1 MKKKN
6 KKLGQLTLFA
16 EDSPANL
23 SPQQEKEKAQK
34 MTVIYGRKCYESYGK
49 LSPLGLLVKM
59 FLESSTWTAGR
70 YSKKYTLIWKA
81 KGTPFNRL
89 LFQLWPSEL
98 GIEETEFGLLP
109 TMTASELPG
118 GYATSYQPNR
128 ERRGAE
134 CKTQNDGPDNSRINS
149 NIISQQNIRQHK
161 EGLFN
166 QSAGSNQTNTNIDSQ
181 GLPNMFGDNSKAFQK
196 RMNHPRGVNI
206 VEFLQRE
213 NGGKSDGLKL
223 QPGFAEAMMGFPLGT
238 QT

>member
-34 MTVIYGRKCYESYGK
+34 MTVIYGRKCYELYGK

-59 FLESSTWTAGR
+59 FLESSSMDGG
-70 YSKKYTLIWKA
+70 KVLEKICLD
-81 KGTPFNRL
+81 L
-89 LFQLWPSEL
+89 ESE
-98 GIEETEFGLLP
+98 
-109 TMTASELPG
+109 
-118 GYATSYQPNR
+118 GYAVQPFIIPALAVGAWHRRNR
-128 ERRGAE
+128 IWIIAHNEGERFNDRKGPKRKGPNAKH
-134 CKTQNDGPDNSRINS
+134 KTTGRTIHELIPTLSANK
-149 NIISQQNIRQHK
+149 IS
-161 EGLFN
+161 
-166 QSAGSNQTNTNIDSQ
+166 GSTRKDFSIS
-181 GLPNMFGDNSKAFQK
+181 LPEVIKLIPTLTARDYRAPFGDNSKAFQK

-223 QPGFAEAMMGFPLGT
+223 QPGFAEIMMGFPPGYT
-238 QT
+238 DIGQTD